1 MPSCHHAIMPSFG
14 IKMPK
19 QPAPVT
25 RGKAEKVALA
35 IRFEKEDWFKV
46 HNYAM
51 RQGTSIQKIMVRAVS
66 ELMER
71 DGFDG
76 LDTKEK

>member
-1 MPSCHHAIMPSFG
+1 
-14 IKMPK
+14 MPK
-19 QPAPVT
+19 KQPTPVT
-25 RGKAEKVALA
+25 RGKSEKVALA

-51 RQGTSIQKIMVRAVS
+51 RQGTSIQKVMVRAVS

-71 DGFDG
+71 DGYEG
-76 LDTKEK
+76 LNSDKN

>member
-1 MPSCHHAIMPSFG
+1 
-14 IKMPK
+14 MPK
-19 QPAPVT
+19 ANPTTEVT

-46 HNYAM
+46 HNYAL

-66 ELMER
+66 EMMER
-71 DGFDG
+71 DGFES
-76 LDTKEK
+76 LETKEK